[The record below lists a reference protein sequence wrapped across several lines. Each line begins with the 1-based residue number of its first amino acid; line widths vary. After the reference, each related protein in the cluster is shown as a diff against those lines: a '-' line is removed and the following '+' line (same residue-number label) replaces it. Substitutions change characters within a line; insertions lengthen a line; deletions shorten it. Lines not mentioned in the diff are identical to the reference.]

1 MIIHQLT
8 NHGTINEIQ
17 HSQVYITPQGMT
29 HLPHPAT
36 DATDVAEVTD
46 ATEVT
51 TPEETT
57 EQRHARCLRTLF
69 TLTTAKGTPLFTFS
83 SQWTAVY
90 RILVDYHGYPSEY
103 RSFHL
108 RMRHLQQAL
117 HPMEGGELHRAG
129 SRVPSQLRGGR
140 RAEKAARGVAFFPP
154 DDGRLPPQTFP
165 LSHRLS
171 PLGNFVVGGFFCPY
185 FCSVG
190 SDVADT
196 TNL

>member
-8 NHGTINEIQ
+8 NHGTINEIH

-36 DATDVAEVTD
+36 DAKDATDVAEVTD
-46 ATEVT
+46 VTEVT
-51 TPEETT
+51 ASEETT

-90 RILVDYHGYPSEY
+90 RILVDYHGYPTEY

-108 RMRHLQQAL
+108 RMQQLGADSLTPACTYDAL
-117 HPMEGGELHRAG
+117 KDISGIFSKPFTQWKEENYTGQGAVFRRNYEVAAEL
-129 SRVPSQLRGGR
+129 
-140 RAEKAARGVAFFPP
+140 K
-154 DDGRLPPQTFP
+154 RL
-165 LSHRLS
+165 LEE
-171 PLGNFVVGGFFCPY
+171 
-185 FCSVG
+185 
-190 SDVADT
+190 
-196 TNL
+196 